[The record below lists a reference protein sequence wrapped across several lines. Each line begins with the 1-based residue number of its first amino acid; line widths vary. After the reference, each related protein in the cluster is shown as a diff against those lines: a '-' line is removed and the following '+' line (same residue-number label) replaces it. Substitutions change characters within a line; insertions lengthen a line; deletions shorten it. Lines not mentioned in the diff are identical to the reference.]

1 MRLSGYTVCPR
12 ATPQPARV
20 SKNLSLR
27 LSNQASVHQNAAAE
41 FSTCLNFFLHHTLL
55 TRHLH
60 PPTAKWTLLT
70 QHRASALSFVPA
82 RHASSLL
89 RLAARPWLH
98 ISRVGFGGFCTPQ
111 TRTLLVATEAGRSRP
126 IPSGRVCTVAGKTAD
141 PVMAAIARDA
151 CSSWPGTSTEG
162 RPSNAKQAHLS
173 RDRRACLMDDH
184 ARGRNHSRHG
194 DD

>member
-98 ISRVGFGGFCTPQ
+98 ISRVGFGGFCRPSD
-111 TRTLLVATEAGRSRP
+111 ADASGSDRSRALTSDTFRP
-126 IPSGRVCTVAGKTAD
+126 RMHRGGKTTD
-141 PVMAAIARDA
+141 PVMVGIARDGFFLVA
-151 CSSWPGTSTEG
+151 G
-162 RPSNAKQAHLS
+162 NKY
-173 RDRRACLMDDH
+173 
-184 ARGRNHSRHG
+184 RG
-194 DD
+194 

>member
-1 MRLSGYTVCPR
+1 MSRLMSSIIVRLDVSLCPTLPPSLKMTASCGRWAPHGSETR
-12 ATPQPARV
+12 AAWRLGQSPPRGTLPRSQGSPRGHGCISPA
-20 SKNLSLR
+20 LASL
-27 LSNQASVHQNAAAE
+27 AFAA
-41 FSTCLNFFLHHTLL
+41 
-55 TRHLH
+55 
-60 PPTAKWTLLT
+60 
-70 QHRASALSFVPA
+70 
-82 RHASSLL
+82 
-89 RLAARPWLH
+89 
-98 ISRVGFGGFCTPQ
+98 PQ